1 MTVSKIPWK
10 RVLRKF
16 VVPAHFVHKQV
27 KIFLHVLCI
36 CEKLQWNGRW
46 IQSKGNVL
54 YFSFRVFI
62 NHSVR
67 KAVIPAF
74 FLKTFH
80 FFLRN
85 LVVAYMWQT
94 GRHFERKVLVYE
106 SLKPEKQKTPFNFQ
120 RLTNGQFKRLPRS
133 APQRKNY
140 EWKFDMSTS
149 YIMLS
154 VNFETA
160 SPVPPPVGRL
170 LGISPM
176 AGLTYL
182 YLRREEC
189 KCPTRRTN
197 YS

>member
-16 VVPAHFVHKQV
+16 VVSAHFVHKQV

-85 LVVAYMWQT
+85 LVVAYMRQT

-120 RLTNGQFKRLPRS
+120 RLKCIWHEKFFLLIWKAFWNTE
-133 APQRKNY
+133 
-140 EWKFDMSTS
+140 EWRFSFWNIFFHFRD
-149 YIMLS
+149 IDI
-154 VNFETA
+154 F
-160 SPVPPPVGRL
+160 L
-170 LGISPM
+170 L
-176 AGLTYL
+176 
-182 YLRREEC
+182 C
-189 KCPTRRTN
+189 KLVQWWRHLVCN
-197 YS
+197 